1 MNSATV
7 HLFQLKDNADIQ
19 IISRWKN
26 QCTILKVG
34 ELFDYYSYYNISL
47 LTPFSRSVDFST
59 FFCYAVC
66 AVLCS
71 ALHQC
76 NDFNHLLYI

>member
-1 MNSATV
+1 MPSLT
-7 HLFQLKDNADIQ
+7 LEGILGPDITLK
-19 IISRWKN
+19 ISIFTKA
-26 QCTILKVG
+26 
-34 ELFDYYSYYNISL
+34 L
-47 LTPFSRSVDFST
+47 LTRFSRSVDFST